1 MRKVFSLFI
10 TIFSCTAALAQFNG
24 TSYEDL
30 YDSETVSSFKSHI
43 RYLSAAALEG
53 RGSGT
58 EGEKMAADYF
68 RNALLGYGVDVLSPE
83 GGDLFG
89 IRTESGDTLTS
100 RNVVGFIQGSD
111 KSLSGNYIVIGA
123 RLDNLGIHS
132 YTIDGQPASKIFY
145 GAVGNA
151 SGVAMLLELARM
163 LKTNEM
169 LLRRSVLIIGFGASQ
184 ETFAGAWY
192 FLNRGFS
199 DVSRIDAMINLD
211 MLGLGTTG
219 FYAYTSSNPDMNTL
233 LRMQEGELLPVHP
246 QIAGAEIYPSDHRAF
261 YAKEIPSVMFSNG
274 RYPEHN
280 TEKDTQSLIDY
291 TMMER
296 ELEYIYSFSLSLSN
310 TNIDLAFR
318 PDEKFSE
325 KKNSQEEGV
334 IPYYECDIKPMFL
347 NSDDPRQFMEKWVYQ
362 YLKYPY
368 SAVKDGIQGR
378 VMVEF
383 IIGKDGKVRNAR
395 VVRGVSEELDA
406 EALKVVAASPKWK
419 PGRVNGQKVNCSM
432 TVPVEFRLEKRG
444 KPSFGFKRHS
454 N

>member
-169 LLRRSVLIIGFGASQ
+169 LLRRSILIIGFGASQ

-219 FYAYTSSNPDMNTL
+219 FYAYTSSNPDMNSMVGSLTS
-233 LRMQEGELLPVHP
+233 QLLPVYP
-246 QIAGAEIYPSDHRAF
+246 ELTAQEPYPSDHRSF
-261 YAKEIPSVMFSNG
+261 YASGIPSVFFTTG
-274 RYPEHN
+274 IYPEHD
-280 TEKDTQSLIDY
+280 TPRDTQSILDFEE
-291 TMMER
+291 MER
-296 ELEYIYSFSLSLSN
+296 ELECVYSF
-310 TNIDLAFR
+310 TRTLANADNAPQFR
-318 PDEKFSE
+318 SSDSA
-325 KKNSQEEGV
+325 KKTDDRAYAYND
-334 IPYYECDIKPMFL
+334 CDTRPSFMGH
-347 NSDDPRQFMEKWVYQ
+347 SDPRYFIEKWIYH
-362 YLKYPY
+362 YLRYP
-368 SAVKDGIQGR
+368 SEAVSQGIQGR
-378 VMVEF
+378 VHVQFTIEKN
-383 IIGKDGKVRNAR
+383 GDVTDVKVTKGVDELLDNEAVR
-395 VVRGVSEELDA
+395 VIS
-406 EALKVVAASPKWK
+406 ASPRWK
-419 PGRVNGQKVNCSM
+419 PGKVGGKAVRTYV
-432 TVPVEFRLEKRG
+432 TVPVDFILEKRG
-444 KPSFGFKRHS
+444 TKRKTS
-454 N
+454 INNN